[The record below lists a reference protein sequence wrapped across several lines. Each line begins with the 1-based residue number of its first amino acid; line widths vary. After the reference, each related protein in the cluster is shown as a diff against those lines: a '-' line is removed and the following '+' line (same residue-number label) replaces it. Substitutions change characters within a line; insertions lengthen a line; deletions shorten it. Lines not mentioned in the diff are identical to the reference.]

1 MGWVAQLL
9 FPLSYSFLLIP
20 SLLKFW
26 SLPSTS
32 YLSTVFVSTLL
43 QRIMAAIVGTYALN
57 TLSIVYK
64 FPFNFRL
71 PDGDRLERQMFWAE
85 SSLAA

>member
-20 SLLKFW
+20 SLLKVW
-26 SLPSTS
+26 SLPSAS

-43 QRIMAAIVGTYALN
+43 QRIMTAIVGTYALN
-57 TLSIVYK
+57 TLSIVYM
-64 FPFNFRL
+64 FPFNSRL
-71 PDGDRLERQMFWAE
+71 PDGDWLERQTV
-85 SSLAA
+85 LG